1 MFQTRLL
8 NKKNSSRYKVHEYC
22 IYFLRADDQGLNSF
36 KCQKYNDF
44 NENTIKKFNV
54 IDLLVVCAL
63 PRFSYTKKD
72 VNNCLK
78 NEL

>member
-54 IDLLVVCAL
+54 IDLLFVLCQGLVTQSRML
-63 PRFSYTKKD
+63 TI
-72 VNNCLK
+72 V
-78 NEL
+78 